1 MSNKKYR
8 KILDKKLNKIWKYLN
23 KRIINSYGYIM
34 EKDMELWEVHFE
46 FNNKTT
52 TILISSHCIVIM
64 ELRKLKR
71 LIMKELN
78 KGVKSK

>member
-8 KILDKKLNKIWKYLN
+8 KILNKKLNKIWKYLN